1 MSLPDVTKETYTS
14 WQEAKTFS
22 RGCKRGSKKK
32 GDKREI
38 KNKRH
43 PCASDFFSNKKTNPT
58 EKEDNR
64 YPFKIPIQ
72 SNKDV
77 KSGAESPRGA
87 LTDNGSYQNKGRIHR
102 LALNEPYFLYKQ
114 RLLLSVTR

>member
-1 MSLPDVTKETYTS
+1 MSQRKLILLGRKLKLFP
-14 WQEAKTFS
+14 EAVNGAVK
-22 RGCKRGSKKK
+22 
-32 GDKREI
+32 KRESRI
-38 KNKRH
+38 TREKKNKRH
-43 PCASDFFSNKKTNPT
+43 PCASDFFSNKKKNPT
-58 EKEDNR
+58 EKEDSR

-77 KSGAESPRGA
+77 KSAAESPRGA
-87 LTDNGSYQNKGRIHR
+87 LTDNGSYQNKGRIHC